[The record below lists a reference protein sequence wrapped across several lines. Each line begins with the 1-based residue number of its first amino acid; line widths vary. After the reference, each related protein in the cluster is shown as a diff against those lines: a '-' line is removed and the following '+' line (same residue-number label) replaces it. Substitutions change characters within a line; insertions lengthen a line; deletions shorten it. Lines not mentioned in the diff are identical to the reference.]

1 MAAYFD
7 PNDPQALIREI
18 NVLYKKLGITP
29 PNLNAFLGDV
39 DKLRDELEDVKDIW
53 MDVNNGIGDVSK
65 GFKAILDEVKN
76 NNFTLNESKRSLT
89 SLNSLTS
96 QLRDQQLGINNLSAK
111 ELILMKQKADKNV
124 ATLKTNR
131 AKLEAREAELTRQS
145 TLTAKER
152 KELSEILKVRANIN
166 GLLND
171 GESSLNILNGLLN
184 KEIAD
189 TKKLEKQLGAV
200 GGVLK
205 GLGNIPILNNLIDFQ
220 EATLVAEK
228 SLKAEKSSLYAMG
241 ATAKNLGGQLM
252 ESITSPATLIVG
264 AFTTILN
271 ILKEIDTSSG
281 AYAKSM
287 NVTYSEALNVKE
299 EMSSIAVSSNDIS
312 LTSTKLMETLSFVG
326 KQLGMNAQLNKED
339 LVTMTKLREK
349 AGFTNEE
356 LMGTLSVSLANGKSL
371 KSNANSI
378 VEATKNVNKQK
389 GLFLNTKD
397 ILKDMSKVSAAI
409 TLSLGKNPTAI
420 GNTIATAK
428 ALGIE
433 LSKLESIQQSLLNFE
448 SSIEAELSAELLVG
462 KDLNLERARLLAM
475 NNDLAGMAEEI
486 SNQFGTSVDFAK
498 MNVIQQEAIAKAMG
512 MGREELAQTL
522 FTQDQLKGLSKD
534 EASRREKILQQR
546 ISEVGLAQAQQELAK
561 EGGLEQMEQ
570 QQSIAESFA
579 QNISLLKEM
588 ATNLITALNPVLEVI
603 QKILSSTNL
612 VQAIFGAIAGVY
624 VGKML
629 IGLKN
634 IIPLLRVMKLESM
647 AIAAADIAASV
658 AKTFGAAAVPIILGT
673 TAAIGAITAM
683 VMKDGEIDPKKGP
696 ILSGDF
702 GSVQLDPRDKAMYGA
717 DGTIKVGTDLLKETT
732 PSKINTYNNTST
744 ATTTI
749 AQDNSALIA
758 EIRSMRNELNNRP
771 VVVHSVVKTENNDV
785 LARGTNSSNL
795 KSYTIQ

>member
-1 MAAYFD
+1 MANGTNFD
-7 PNDPQALIREI
+7 PNDAKQIALEI
-18 NVLYKKLGITP
+18 EKIYKRIGLANPFKNGTFELKELKDG
-29 PNLNAFLGDV
+29 LEEA
-39 DKLRDELEDVKDIW
+39 RDIMLDWSDGVADIE
-53 MDVNNGIGDVSK
+53 K
-65 GFKAILDEVKN
+65 GFKAILTEVKATSN
-76 NNFTLNESKRSLT
+76 SYNSAKRNLT
-89 SLNSLTS
+89 SLSNISS
-96 QLRDQQLGINNLSAK
+96 QIRDHQLGINQLSAK
-111 ELILMKQKADKNV
+111 QLTQ
-124 ATLKTNR
+124 LK
-131 AKLEAREAELTRQS
+131 AKLDSEKTSLLINKNGLEQQKNDLETKAR
-145 TLTAKER
+145 LTAQEQQQLQKVTILLTNVKGLLEDKENLQSLLND
-152 KELSEILKVRANIN
+152 KLQEEILSREIIEKKLGITGGILRGISKIPILGNLVDTNEALHIAESTIDTTKSSIRGLGAALGNLGKQAIS
-166 GLLND
+166 GLLNPA
-171 GESSLNILNGLLN
+171 NMIL
-184 KEIAD
+184 
-189 TKKLEKQLGAV
+189 
-200 GGVLK
+200 
-205 GLGNIPILNNLIDFQ
+205 
-220 EATLVAEK
+220 
-228 SLKAEKSSLYAMG
+228 
-241 ATAKNLGGQLM
+241 
-252 ESITSPATLIVG
+252 G
-264 AFTTILN
+264 AFTMVFN
-271 ILKEIDTSSG
+271 ILKEIDASSG
-281 AYAKSM
+281 VYAKSM
-287 NVTYSEALNVKE
+287 NVTYSEALKVKE
-299 EMSSIAVSSNDIS
+299 EMSSIAVSSEDIS

-371 KSNANSI
+371 KDNANSI

-397 ILKDMSKVSAAI
+397 ILKDVSKVSAAI

-462 KDLNLERARLLAM
+462 KNLNLERARLLAM
-475 NNDLAGMAEEI
+475 NNDLAGMAQEI

-570 QQSIAESFA
+570 QQNIAESFA

-588 ATNLITALNPVLEVI
+588 ATNLLTALNPVLSII
-603 QKILSSTNL
+603 QEILSHTTL
-612 VQAIFGAIAGVY
+612 IKGVFGAIAGLY
-624 VGKML
+624 LGKMV
-629 IGLKN
+629 IGLGNMIPVLGRMLSLN
-634 IIPLLRVMKLESM
+634 I
-647 AIAAADIAASV
+647 ANAAATTAS
-658 AKTFGAAAVPIILGT
+658 AEALTLGAATIPILAG
-673 TAAIGAITAM
+673 IGAVVGLISS
-683 VMKDGEIDPKKGP
+683 MKDGVIDPKKGP
-696 ILSGDF
+696 ILSGEF
-702 GSVQLDPRDKAMYGA
+702 GSVQLNPRDKAMYGA
-717 DGTIKVGTDLLKETT
+717 DGTIKVGTNLTG
-732 PSKINTYNNTST
+732 
-744 ATTTI
+744 TTTSSPS
-749 AQDNSALIA
+749 QDNSALIA
-758 EIRSMRNELNNRP
+758 EIRAMRSELNNRP

>member
-39 DKLRDELEDVKDIW
+39 DKLRDELEEVKDIW

-131 AKLEAREAELTRQS
+131 AILDAREAELTSQS

-152 KELSEILKVRANIN
+152 KELAEILKIRANIN
-166 GLLND
+166 GLLDD
-171 GESSLNILNGLLN
+171 GESSLKILNGLLN

-228 SLKAEKSSLYAMG
+228 SLRAGKSSLYAMG

-371 KSNANSI
+371 KANANSI

-588 ATNLITALNPVLEVI
+588 ATNLLTALNPVLSVI
-603 QKILSSTNL
+603 QKILSHTEL
-612 VQAIFGAIAGVY
+612 VGAIFGTISGIY

-629 IGLKN
+629 WGLAKS
-634 IIPLLRVMKLESM
+634 IPLLGKIVGLKTSE
-647 AIAAADIAASV
+647 AIAAVAAAEAS
-658 AKTFGAAAVPIILGT
+658 TLGAATPFILGG
-673 TAAIGAITAM
+673 IGAIAGAIAM
-683 VMKDGEIDPKKGP
+683 YSMKDGQIDPKKGP

-749 AQDNSALIA
+749 TQDNSALIA
-758 EIRSMRNELNNRP
+758 ELKSLRNELSNKP
-771 VVVHSVVKTENNDV
+771 FKSPDV
-785 LARGTNSSNL
+785 YLDGEKISSNTNGYQR
-795 KSYTIQ
+795 KGWIIN